1 MTRFPTTPLTM
12 TAPLPAWQPA
22 PAFGWWVEIFTSAPL
37 CIYYFGPFDREAEAD
52 FYRRGYVEDLKGEGA
67 HIVAVKLR
75 LTQPRQL
82 TIDEHEL
89 TLQDLENG
97 PLDFFEALVI
107 R

>member
-1 MTRFPTTPLTM
+1 MTRFPMTPLTM
-12 TAPLPAWQPA
+12 TTPLAVGQPA
-22 PAFGWWVEIFTSAPL
+22 LAFGWWVEIFTSAPL
-37 CIYYFGPFDREAEAD
+37 CIYYFGPFDSESEAN

-67 HIVAVKLR
+67 RIVAVKLR

-82 TIDEHEL
+82 TIDEDEL

-97 PLDFFEALVI
+97 PLAFFEALVI